1 MKMLIFVV
9 EGVVMQRT
17 IFLFILLIGA
27 HFSVPAQSGE
37 EEMLRLKQE
46 AEGVVME
53 ERLEGTEE
61 EVMEAEKQKP
71 GHWNF
76 SVGTSYSYMKG
87 YGSGMMFYT
96 APAYTLALNNR
107 WSLHGGLMASRYQG
121 LNYTQRGELA
131 MPGYFNSLAV
141 FAAASYRMNERLIL
155 HGTGIKQLV
164 SAPVTPFT
172 PYPMDNLSLGATY
185 KLGENITIGASINMR
200 NYSGYQMGYPI
211 TPSYMNFG
219 NPFYPSPFGW

>member
-1 MKMLIFVV
+1 MKKTFAVIMV
-9 EGVVMQRT
+9 
-17 IFLFILLIGA
+17 LLGA
-27 HFSVPAQSGE
+27 VACVTAQSAE

-53 ERLEGTEE
+53 EPESSLVEGKK
-61 EVMEAEKQKP
+61 VKP

-96 APAYTLALNNR
+96 APSYTLSLNNR
-107 WSLHGGLMASRYQG
+107 WSLHGGVLASHYQG
-121 LNYTQRGELA
+121 LNYTQQGEML
-131 MPGYFNSLAV
+131 MPGSFNSLAV
-141 FAAASYRMNERLIL
+141 FASASYRMNERLVL

-172 PYPMDNLSLGATY
+172 SYPMDRLSLGATY
-185 KLGENITIGASINMR
+185 RLGDNIFIGASINLR
-200 NYSGYQMGYPI
+200 NFSGYRIGYPV
-211 TPSYMNFG
+211 TPSFGNFG
-219 NPFYPSPFGW
+219 DPFHSTPFGW